1 MKKIL
6 SISFAVLLVSLSS
19 CANNKHGNETNSTET
34 ETEAIQST
42 GNETD
47 LADGIYAN
55 INTDKGDI
63 LIQLEYEKTPMTV
76 ANFVGLAEGNFTNG
90 DKVFATPFYDGLKFH
105 RVIPNF
111 MVQGGDPQGTGAG
124 DPGYK
129 FADEFDPSL
138 VHDKPGI
145 LSMANSGPATNGSQ
159 FFITHKETPW
169 LNNKHT
175 VFGHVIEGQ
184 NVVDSIV
191 GNDIMKT
198 VTILRIGEK
207 AKAFNATEVFASVG
221 AESIAIAKAKAAE
234 AAKFAAMS
242 QKEKN
247 AWFKAKMIKTY
258 PKAKQT
264 ESGLMYL
271 VESKGDGPSPEVGK
285 NVTVHYTGYFTDG
298 NKFDSSV
305 DRGKPFDF
313 PLGQK
318 RVIAGWDEGVAIMS
332 KGAKYKLILPYWLG
346 YGEQTRGP
354 IPGNSTLIF
363 DVELL
368 KF

>member
-1 MKKIL
+1 MKKLL
-6 SISFAVLLVSLSS
+6 SISVALLFVSLSS
-19 CANNKHGNETNSTET
+19 CANNKHGNETSPTEKS
-34 ETEAIQST
+34 ENKI
-42 GNETD
+42 D

-76 ANFVGLAEGNFTNG
+76 ANFVGLSEGDFTNG
-90 DKVFATPFYDGLKFH
+90 DKVFTVPFYDGLKFH

-111 MVQGGDPQGTGAG
+111 MVQGGDPLGTGSG

-129 FADEFDPSL
+129 FADEFDPTL

-191 GNDIMKT
+191 GNDIMKK
-198 VTILRIGEK
+198 VTIIRVGKKAEK
-207 AKAFNATEVFASVG
+207 FNATEVFASVG
-221 AESIAIAKAKAAE
+221 AKALAIAKAKAE
-234 AAKFAAMS
+234 EVAKFAAMT
-242 QKEKN
+242 QAEKN

-271 VESKGDGPSPEVGK
+271 IEAKGEGENPGFGN
-285 NVTVHYTGYFTDG
+285 NVSVHYTGYFTDG

-305 DRGKPFDF
+305 DRGTPFQF

-318 RVIAGWDEGVAIMS
+318 RVIAGWDEGVAMMS
-332 KGAKYKLILPYWLG
+332 KGSKYKLILPYWLG
-346 YGEQTRGP
+346 YGEHARGP
-354 IPGNSTLIF
+354 IPASSTLIF

-368 KF
+368 EF

>member
-1 MKKIL
+1 MKKLL
-6 SISFAVLLVSLSS
+6 SISVAVLLISLSS
-19 CANNKHGNETNSTET
+19 CANNKHGNETSSAEQA
-34 ETEAIQST
+34 EDKI
-42 GNETD
+42 D

-55 INTDKGDI
+55 INTNKGDI
-63 LIQLEYEKTPMTV
+63 LIQLEFEKTPMTV

-90 DKVFATPFYDGLKFH
+90 DKVFTTPFYDGLKFH

-111 MVQGGDPQGTGAG
+111 MVQGGDPLGTGSG

-129 FADEFDPSL
+129 FADEFDPTL

-159 FFITHKETPW
+159 FFITHKDTPW

-191 GNDIMKT
+191 GNDIMIK
-198 VTILRIGEK
+198 VTIIRVGNDAE
-207 AKAFNATEVFASVG
+207 AFNATKVFNEIG
-221 AESIAIAKAKAAE
+221 AKAIAAAKAKAEE
-234 AAKFAAMS
+234 AAMFKAMS
-242 QKEKN
+242 QEEKN
-247 AWFKAKMIKTY
+247 AWFKTKMIKTY

-264 ESGLMYL
+264 ASGLMY
-271 VESKGDGPSPEVGK
+271 VVDTKGDGNKPEIGK
-285 NVTVHYTGYFTDG
+285 NVSVHYTGYFTDG

-305 DRGKPFDF
+305 DRGTPFQF

-318 RVIAGWDEGVAIMS
+318 RVIAGWDEGVAMMS
-332 KGAKYKLILPYWLG
+332 KGAKYKLILPFWLG
-346 YGEQTRGP
+346 YGEQARGP
-354 IPGNSTLIF
+354 IPASSTLIF

-368 KF
+368 EF

>member
-6 SISFAVLLVSLSS
+6 SISVALLLISLSS
-19 CANNKHGNETNSTET
+19 CANNKHGNETGANDKAE
-34 ETEAIQST
+34 
-42 GNETD
+42 NKMD

-55 INTDKGDI
+55 INTTKGDI
-63 LIQLEYEKTPMTV
+63 LIELEYKKTPMTV

-90 DKVFATPFYDGLKFH
+90 DKVFTTPFYDGLKFH

-111 MVQGGDPQGTGAG
+111 MIQGGDPQGTGAG

-129 FADEFDPSL
+129 FADEFDPTL
-138 VHDKPGI
+138 VHDKAGI

-175 VFGHVIEGQ
+175 VFGHVIKGQ

-191 GNDIMKT
+191 GNDVMTK
-198 VTILRIGEK
+198 VTIYRIGKE
-207 AKAFNATEVFASVG
+207 AKKFNATEVFAEVG
-221 AESIAIAKAKAAE
+221 AKAAAIAKEKAEE
-234 AAKFAAMS
+234 AAKFKAMS
-242 QKEKN
+242 QKQKN
-247 AWFKAKMIKTY
+247 KWFRKKMKKQY
-258 PKAKQT
+258 RKAKQT
-264 ESGLMYL
+264 ESGLMYI
-271 VESKGDGPSPEVGK
+271 VEEKGSGEKPEVGK
-285 NVTVHYTGYFTDG
+285 NVTVHYSGYFTDG

-305 DRGKPFDF
+305 DRGQPFQF

-318 RVIAGWDEGVAIMS
+318 RVIAGWDEGVALMS

-346 YGEQTRGP
+346 YGEEARGP
-354 IPGNSTLIF
+354 IPASSTLVF
-363 DVELL
+363 DVELIE
-368 KF
+368 F